1 MVRLYMRQVSLFKV
15 LLNLF
20 SYFQDYLQ
28 RLQKACANAICDLSF
43 AKESKW
49 QETFLNVLTQTGMV
63 RISSGART

>member
-43 AKESKW
+43 AKKA
-49 QETFLNVLTQTGMV
+49 
-63 RISSGART
+63 SGKKRFEMF